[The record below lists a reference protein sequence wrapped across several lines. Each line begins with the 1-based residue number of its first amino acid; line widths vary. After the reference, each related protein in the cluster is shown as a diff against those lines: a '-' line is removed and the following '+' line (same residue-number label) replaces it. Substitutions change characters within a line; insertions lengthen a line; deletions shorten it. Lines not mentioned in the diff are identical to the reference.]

1 MNGNQTVLA
10 MLLLLGCVGT
20 TLAHDIGAQAKLHD
34 GKVTL
39 EAYYDD
45 DTAASE
51 AKVRV
56 MDSSGSVV
64 LTGTT
69 NDKGIW
75 IFPAP
80 PAGKYRVVV
89 DAGGGHRAST
99 DLTIPEG
106 SSTAPVGQP
115 TVPASEPKQTISSGP
130 SREQFTQFPWLRLG
144 MGLVVVA
151 GLAAFVRWWLQ
162 SRPAEGDSSPV
173 A

>member
-1 MNGNQTVLA
+1 MNGKRATLA
-10 MLLLLGCVGT
+10 AFLLLWCVGT
-20 TLAHDIGAQAKLHD
+20 VAAHDIGAQAKLHE

-56 MDSSGSVV
+56 TDPSGTIVQ
-64 LTGTT
+64 TGTT

-80 PAGKYRVVV
+80 PAGKYRVTV
-89 DAGGGHRAST
+89 DAGGGHRASI
-99 DLTIPEG
+99 DLTIPVG
-106 SSTAPVGQP
+106 ASAVPVEKP
-115 TVPASEPKQTISSGP
+115 TVSAPEPKQTISSGP
-130 SREQFTQFPWLRLG
+130 SREEFTQFPWLRLG

-151 GLAAFVRWWLQ
+151 ALAGFVRWWLQ
-162 SRPAEGDSSPV
+162 SRPAEGENPPV